1 MNQLK
6 TKLSRTIFQ
15 RKYSDGKRTQE
26 HSISSSD
33 NSNIASTTNR
43 VKTDSNSFT
52 SEAFLDWEKTV
63 YSHDWSIPFKHE
75 ELLGQCLLS
84 ATTLAHAGIADQN
97 ENCKRFMEIL
107 IPDTVKKLLY
117 SYHVS
122 TWTNEVQ
129 LSIFNMI
136 ELLIDLIAVRL
147 SYRPVPVQLLETL
160 AMLFD
165 CDSVFQLK
173 HKNKPYEYS
182 LDQTL
187 GDRVLATPPAS
198 SIFSVHHQKDTY
210 GWLCQIINRFVLKN
224 GIKNL
229 RKQFQDEQ
237 RLTALEYHALLMPFV
252 NCMNYLIKARYRQLF
267 SKEIDQVLDYI
278 EDLNE
283 ENFKENSINDAFE
296 LLSILRKIYS
306 SARSNCVEHVNKVYL
321 NLILKMVTLSNFDA
335 KMNSLNEQLA
345 KIIEDSILIP
355 HNVIT
360 KYIIKNSILW
370 KVLEGNIDQ
379 KQYMGKV
386 RILMDFIAP
395 HISKEEIE
403 KIWKMQHG
411 RSFVSVVH
419 LFTLITSAAAK
430 FNLEQ
435 INHLIGCIYKSWK
448 IETASA
454 QEKLIVLLSVIG
466 RQCKQESIGRV
477 LESLW
482 IMAHE
487 NGLSRSMLDRLLRK
501 RRISD
506 LDPFYLSPIG
516 NACLK
521 LYDENCRQSLKP
533 TLDSNASSTYSIIKR
548 DLNSLIGIHQGD
560 LTAEQTD
567 IIVQTPERK
576 PISMTI
582 AKGTV
587 EIQIGDITAQ
597 KVDVIVGSSSSHI
610 LKRAIMNAAGSD
622 VQMAYA
628 KEYKSN
634 PDSLTLSISSGQLPC
649 KRIFFVKWE
658 PNTDKEVLQQ
668 SIVDLIWNVIQNI
681 ILSFAGIN
689 GTVYG
694 FGVYFSSNAT
704 YSHNYAIPNANGKRF
719 MFVSRV
725 LVGNTI
731 LGNGSMKTRPVGFD
745 STTDDN
751 HIFVTYHDAQAFA
764 EYLITY
770 K

>member
-97 ENCKRFMEIL
+97 ENCKRFMEFL
-107 IPDTVKKLLY
+107 IPDTVK
-117 SYHVS
+117 
-122 TWTNEVQ
+122 
-129 LSIFNMI
+129 
-136 ELLIDLIAVRL
+136 
-147 SYRPVPVQLLETL
+147 
-160 AMLFD
+160 
-165 CDSVFQLK
+165 
-173 HKNKPYEYS
+173 
-182 LDQTL
+182 
-187 GDRVLATPPAS
+187 
-198 SIFSVHHQKDTY
+198 
-210 GWLCQIINRFVLKN
+210 
-224 GIKNL
+224 
-229 RKQFQDEQ
+229 
-237 RLTALEYHALLMPFV
+237 
-252 NCMNYLIKARYRQLF
+252 KARYRQLF

-278 EDLNE
+278 EDMNE

-335 KMNSLNEQLA
+335 KMNSLNELA

-587 EIQIGDITAQ
+587 EIQIGDIIAQ

-668 SIVDLIWNVIQNI
+668 SIVDLVWNVIQNI
-681 ILSFAGIN
+681 ILYKFTSVAFPAIGCGKHGCSKEILVKTMVREIKN
-689 GTVYG
+689 QLKMRNLPLTVKFVIEPEQPEIYDE
-694 FGVYFSSNAT
+694 FCKQVLSSQEDLSTSN
-704 YSHNYAIPNANGKRF
+704 SHELPSTWVQSTENRNNQC
-719 MFVSRV
+719 RV
-725 LVGNTI
+725 
-731 LGNGSMKTRPVGFD
+731 
-745 STTDDN
+745 N
-751 HIFVTYHDAQAFA
+751 HSAR
-764 EYLITY
+764 E
-770 K
+770 

>member
-335 KMNSLNEQLA
+335 KMNSLNELA

-466 RQCKQESIGRV
+466 RQCKQESIGR
-477 LESLW
+477 
-482 IMAHE
+482 
-487 NGLSRSMLDRLLRK
+487 
-501 RRISD
+501 
-506 LDPFYLSPIG
+506 
-516 NACLK
+516 
-521 LYDENCRQSLKP
+521 
-533 TLDSNASSTYSIIKR
+533 YSIIKR

-681 ILSFAGIN
+681 ILYKFTSVAFPAIGCGKHGCSKEILVKTMVREIKN
-689 GTVYG
+689 QLKMRNLPLTVKFVIEPEQPEIYDE
-694 FGVYFSSNAT
+694 FCKQVLSSQEDLSTSN
-704 YSHNYAIPNANGKRF
+704 SHELPSTWVQSTEYRNNQC
-719 MFVSRV
+719 RV
-725 LVGNTI
+725 
-731 LGNGSMKTRPVGFD
+731 
-745 STTDDN
+745 N
-751 HIFVTYHDAQAFA
+751 HSAR
-764 EYLITY
+764 E
-770 K
+770 

>member
-1 MNQLK
+1 
-6 TKLSRTIFQ
+6 
-15 RKYSDGKRTQE
+15 
-26 HSISSSD
+26 
-33 NSNIASTTNR
+33 
-43 VKTDSNSFT
+43 
-52 SEAFLDWEKTV
+52 
-63 YSHDWSIPFKHE
+63 
-75 ELLGQCLLS
+75 
-84 ATTLAHAGIADQN
+84 
-97 ENCKRFMEIL
+97 MEIL

-182 LDQTL
+182 FDQTL

-335 KMNSLNEQLA
+335 KMNSLNELA

-395 HISKEEIE
+395 HISKKEIE

-466 RQCKQESIGRV
+466 RQC
-477 LESLW
+477 
-482 IMAHE
+482 
-487 NGLSRSMLDRLLRK
+487 
-501 RRISD
+501 
-506 LDPFYLSPIG
+506 

-587 EIQIGDITAQ
+587 EIQIGDIIAQ

-681 ILSFAGIN
+681 ILYKFTSVAFPAIGCGKHGFSKEILVKTMVREIKNQLKMRNLPLTVKFVIEPEQPEIYDEFCKQVLSSQEDLSTSNSHELPSTWIQSTENRNNQCRIN
-689 GTVYG
+689 H
-694 FGVYFSSNAT
+694 SA
-704 YSHNYAIPNANGKRF
+704 R
-719 MFVSRV
+719 
-725 LVGNTI
+725 
-731 LGNGSMKTRPVGFD
+731 
-745 STTDDN
+745 
-751 HIFVTYHDAQAFA
+751 
-764 EYLITY
+764 E
-770 K
+770 

>member
-1 MNQLK
+1 
-6 TKLSRTIFQ
+6 
-15 RKYSDGKRTQE
+15 
-26 HSISSSD
+26 
-33 NSNIASTTNR
+33 
-43 VKTDSNSFT
+43 
-52 SEAFLDWEKTV
+52 
-63 YSHDWSIPFKHE
+63 
-75 ELLGQCLLS
+75 
-84 ATTLAHAGIADQN
+84 
-97 ENCKRFMEIL
+97 MEIL

-182 LDQTL
+182 FDQTL

-335 KMNSLNEQLA
+335 KMNSLNELA

-395 HISKEEIE
+395 HISKKEIE

-466 RQCKQESIGRV
+466 RQCKQESIG
-477 LESLW
+477 
-482 IMAHE
+482 
-487 NGLSRSMLDRLLRK
+487 
-501 RRISD
+501 
-506 LDPFYLSPIG
+506 
-516 NACLK
+516 
-521 LYDENCRQSLKP
+521 Q
-533 TLDSNASSTYSIIKR
+533 YSIIKR

-681 ILSFAGIN
+681 ILYKFTSVAFPAIGCGKHGCSKEILVKTMVREIKNQLKMRNLPLTVKFVIEPGQPEIYDEFCKQVLSSQEDLSTSNSHELPSTWVQSTENRNNQCRIN
-689 GTVYG
+689 H
-694 FGVYFSSNAT
+694 SA
-704 YSHNYAIPNANGKRF
+704 R
-719 MFVSRV
+719 
-725 LVGNTI
+725 
-731 LGNGSMKTRPVGFD
+731 
-745 STTDDN
+745 
-751 HIFVTYHDAQAFA
+751 
-764 EYLITY
+764 E
-770 K
+770 